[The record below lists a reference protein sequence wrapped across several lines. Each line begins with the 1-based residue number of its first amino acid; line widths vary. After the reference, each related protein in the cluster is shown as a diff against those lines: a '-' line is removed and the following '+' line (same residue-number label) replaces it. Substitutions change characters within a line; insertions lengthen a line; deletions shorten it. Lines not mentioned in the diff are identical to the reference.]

1 MKLHN
6 THTRFAKFGFALCA
20 LLALNGAAAH
30 TTLAQGRDPFTKY
43 KPPVRRV
50 SKAKANAKAAPAKPV
65 IVEAPTIQARI
76 DKYKEQ
82 KAAARAALQP
92 APKATT
98 AMLLSELQVVGI
110 FHTPRGYAAM
120 VEATPIKFTY
130 VVYPGEQF
138 YDGQLVA
145 IEDNRLVFRRETR
158 WTNGKRDIAEDIK
171 PLRKPDA
178 VTDSLAATRGNS
190 ASPRA
195 ASDQDKS
202 KEAKTSQAEKP

>member
-1 MKLHN
+1 MKLYK
-6 THTRFAKFGFALCA
+6 TFKRLAPLCLALCA
-20 LLALNGAAAH
+20 LLAMDAAASH
-30 TTLAQGRDPFTKY
+30 SVFAQGRDPFSKY

-50 SKAKANAKAAPAKPV
+50 VRAKPKPPAPKV
-65 IVEAPTIQARI
+65 VEAPTIQARI
-76 DKYKEQ
+76 DRYKEQ
-82 KAAARAALQP
+82 KAAARAAQQP

-120 VEATPIKFTY
+120 VEATPIKFSY

-158 WTNGKRDIAEDIK
+158 WTNGRRDIAVETK

-178 VTDSLAATRGNS
+178 VTDSLSATRKGS
-190 ASPRA
+190 ATA
-195 ASDQDKS
+195 DADKP
-202 KEAKTSQAEKP
+202 KEEKTSSQEKP

>member
-6 THTRFAKFGFALCA
+6 TRNRFAALGFTLCA
-20 LLALNGAAAH
+20 LLAMNGAIAH
-30 TTLAQGRDPFTKY
+30 NITLAQGRDPFTKY
-43 KPPVRRV
+43 KAPVRRV
-50 SKAKANAKAAPAKPV
+50 SKAKPVPAKPT

-82 KAAARAALQP
+82 KAAARVALQP

-98 AMLLSELQVVGI
+98 AMLLSELQVAGI

-158 WTNGKRDIAEDIK
+158 WTNGRRDVVVENKD
-171 PLRKPDA
+171 LRKPDA
-178 VTDSLAATRGNS
+178 VTDSLATTRGN
-190 ASPRA
+190 AANGRA
-195 ASDQDKS
+195 ASAEDKS
-202 KEAKTSQAEKP
+202 KDAKTSQPEKP

>member
-1 MKLHN
+1 MKFHITHN
-6 THTRFAKFGFALCA
+6 RFAKFGFTLCA
-20 LLALNGAAAH
+20 LLAMNGAVVMH
-30 TTLAQGRDPFTKY
+30 TVSAQGRDPFTKY

-50 SKAKANAKAAPAKPV
+50 SKAKPVAPKPT

-82 KAAARAALQP
+82 KAAARAALQT

-158 WTNGKRDIAEDIK
+158 WTNGKRDMAVDIK

-178 VTDSLAATRGNS
+178 VTDSLAATRGNP

-195 ASDQDKS
+195 ASDRDKS
-202 KEAKTSQAEKP
+202 KEAKTSQSEKP

>member
-1 MKLHN
+1 MKLYKTFN
-6 THTRFAKFGFALCA
+6 RLVTLGFTLCA
-20 LLALNGAAAH
+20 LLAMSGVVSH
-30 TTLAQGRDPFTKY
+30 SVYAQGRDPFSKY

-50 SKAKANAKAAPAKPV
+50 SKAKLKPKPSAPA
-65 IVEAPTIQARI
+65 IVEAPSIQTRI
-76 DKYKEQ
+76 DRYKEQ
-82 KAAARAALQP
+82 KAAARAAQQP

-110 FHTPRGYAAM
+110 FRTPRGYAAM
-120 VEATPIKFTY
+120 VEATPIKFNY

-158 WTNGKRDIAEDIK
+158 WTSGRRDIAVETK

-178 VTDSLAATRGNS
+178 VTDSLSATRRS
-190 ASPRA
+190 STTA
-195 ASDQDKS
+195 AADADKP
-202 KEAKTSQAEKP
+202 KEEKTPLQEKP